1 VLFGLFET
9 ARDPVSLDF
18 LDAMRHEQPSPF
30 QSQAGYVFMQ
40 VLGNLPVAA
49 IRAYLSDPEKA
60 ARVDMNGL
68 CLMVD
73 DRNRYSHIRERV
85 GPENKDDVY
94 CFLLEYLA
102 DINDI
107 SRLRMLDDDLV
118 ERYPEYRTS
127 QQRLSVWGKI
137 KDYEPP
143 AKWRKGTKQR
153 VEAQK
158 AELAELAATPPE
170 KRTDMRQRFKNLPP
184 PAPTEKEE

>member
-73 DRNRYSHIRERV
+73 DRNIDSRARKRAGHEDK
-85 GPENKDDVY
+85 EEVY
-94 CFLLEYLA
+94 GFLLE
-102 DINDI
+102 
-107 SRLRMLDDDLV
+107 RLCELKDTNRLLSLDRRLSG
-118 ERYPEYRTS
+118 RYPGTGGMGTGDAI
-127 QQRLSVWGKI
+127 SVRQPASLPSALPPRHRRKRASRWGRRCTAA
-137 KDYEPP
+137 DRSP
-143 AKWRKGTKQR
+143 
-153 VEAQK
+153 
-158 AELAELAATPPE
+158 AAT
-170 KRTDMRQRFKNLPP
+170 RFRRYGAAHADRAVP
-184 PAPTEKEE
+184 